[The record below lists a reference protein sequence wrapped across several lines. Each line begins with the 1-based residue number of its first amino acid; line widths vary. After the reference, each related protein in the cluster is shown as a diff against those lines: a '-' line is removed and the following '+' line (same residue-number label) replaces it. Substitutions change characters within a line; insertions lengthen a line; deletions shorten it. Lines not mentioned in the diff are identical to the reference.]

1 MKHEQTT
8 AHDAGKAEVHQRAD
22 MPAQQARLLVAE
34 TTRRNTPAM
43 KVRAKTSRAFTNLE
57 LASGPRKDLI
67 SLYTNV

>member
-43 KVRAKTSRAFTNLE
+43 K
-57 LASGPRKDLI
+57 GPRQNLTCK
-67 SLYTNV
+67 TWN